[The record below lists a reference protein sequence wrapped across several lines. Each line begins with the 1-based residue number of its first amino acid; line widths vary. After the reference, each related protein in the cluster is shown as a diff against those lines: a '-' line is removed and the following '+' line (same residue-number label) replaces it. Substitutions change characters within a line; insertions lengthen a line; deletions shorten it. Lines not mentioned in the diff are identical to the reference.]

1 MINTFTFLTLLLLFV
16 RIYSLVS
23 ILFLS
28 GKRVQFAERITVFI
42 LLFEVLTI
50 FLYTF
55 FSSFRYLLPP
65 ALMLLKTQK
74 IFILKNFSVTLL
86 IYSILDLALGFT
98 FGSQNIFKFINRF
111 LVGII
116 LLTNIIYG
124 FMLITLHYPSC
135 FSRIIFT
142 SSIII
147 SGFNP

>member
-65 ALMLLKTQK
+65 VLMLLKTQK

-124 FMLITLHYPSC
+124 FMLI
-135 FSRIIFT
+135 I
-142 SSIII
+142 
-147 SGFNP
+147 

>member
-74 IFILKNFSVTLL
+74 IFNLKNFSVTLL

-124 FMLITLHYPSC
+124 FMLI
-135 FSRIIFT
+135 I
-142 SSIII
+142 
-147 SGFNP
+147 

>member
-65 ALMLLKTQK
+65 VLMLLKTQK

-86 IYSILDLALGFT
+86 IYSILDLTLSFT

-124 FMLITLHYPSC
+124 FMLI
-135 FSRIIFT
+135 I
-142 SSIII
+142 
-147 SGFNP
+147 

>member
-86 IYSILDLALGFT
+86 IYSILDLALGFS

-124 FMLITLHYPSC
+124 FMLI
-135 FSRIIFT
+135 I
-142 SSIII
+142 
-147 SGFNP
+147 

>member
-28 GKRVQFAERITVFI
+28 GKRVQFAERITVSI

-50 FLYTF
+50 FLYAF

-65 ALMLLKTQK
+65 VLMLLKTQK
-74 IFILKNFSVTLL
+74 IFILKNFFSNLNKANFNFSVTLL
-86 IYSILDLALGFT
+86 IYSILNLALAFT

-124 FMLITLHYPSC
+124 FVLI
-135 FSRIIFT
+135 I
-142 SSIII
+142 
-147 SGFNP
+147 

>member
-1 MINTFTFLTLLLLFV
+1 MINTFTFLT
-16 RIYSLVS
+16 
-23 ILFLS
+23 LFLS
-28 GKRVQFAERITVFI
+28 GKRVQFAERITVSI

-50 FLYTF
+50 FLYAF

-65 ALMLLKTQK
+65 VLMLLKTQK

-86 IYSILDLALGFT
+86 IYSILNLALAFT

-124 FMLITLHYPSC
+124 FVLI
-135 FSRIIFT
+135 I
-142 SSIII
+142 
-147 SGFNP
+147 

>member
-86 IYSILDLALGFT
+86 IYSILDLALSFT

-124 FMLITLHYPSC
+124 FILI
-135 FSRIIFT
+135 I
-142 SSIII
+142 
-147 SGFNP
+147 

>member
-28 GKRVQFAERITVFI
+28 GKRVQFAERITVSI

-50 FLYTF
+50 FLYAF

-65 ALMLLKTQK
+65 VLMMLKTQK

-86 IYSILDLALGFT
+86 IYSILNLALTFT

-124 FMLITLHYPSC
+124 FVLI
-135 FSRIIFT
+135 I
-142 SSIII
+142 
-147 SGFNP
+147 

>member
-16 RIYSLVS
+16 RIYSLIS

-74 IFILKNFSVTLL
+74 IFILKNFSVMLL
-86 IYSILDLALGFT
+86 IYSILDLVLGFT

-124 FMLITLHYPSC
+124 FMLI
-135 FSRIIFT
+135 I
-142 SSIII
+142 
-147 SGFNP
+147 

>member
-124 FMLITLHYPSC
+124 FVLI
-135 FSRIIFT
+135 I
-142 SSIII
+142 
-147 SGFNP
+147 

>member
-86 IYSILDLALGFT
+86 IYSILDLSLGFT

-124 FMLITLHYPSC
+124 FVLI
-135 FSRIIFT
+135 I
-142 SSIII
+142 
-147 SGFNP
+147 

>member
-50 FLYTF
+50 FLYAF

-65 ALMLLKTQK
+65 VLMLLKTQK

-86 IYSILDLALGFT
+86 IYSILNLALTFT

-124 FMLITLHYPSC
+124 FVLI
-135 FSRIIFT
+135 I
-142 SSIII
+142 
-147 SGFNP
+147 

>member
-28 GKRVQFAERITVFI
+28 GKRVQFAERITVSI

-50 FLYTF
+50 FLYAF

-65 ALMLLKTQK
+65 VLMLLKTQK

-124 FMLITLHYPSC
+124 FMLI
-135 FSRIIFT
+135 I
-142 SSIII
+142 
-147 SGFNP
+147 

>member
-23 ILFLS
+23 LLFLS
-28 GKRVQFAERITVFI
+28 EKRVQFAERITVFI

-74 IFILKNFSVTLL
+74 IFILKNFSVMLL
-86 IYSILDLALGFT
+86 IYSILDLVLGFT

-124 FMLITLHYPSC
+124 FMLI
-135 FSRIIFT
+135 I
-142 SSIII
+142 
-147 SGFNP
+147 

>member
-28 GKRVQFAERITVFI
+28 GKRVQFAERITVSI

-50 FLYTF
+50 FLYAF

-65 ALMLLKTQK
+65 VLMLLKTQK

-86 IYSILDLALGFT
+86 IYSILNLALTFT

-124 FMLITLHYPSC
+124 FMLI
-135 FSRIIFT
+135 I
-142 SSIII
+142 
-147 SGFNP
+147 

>member
-23 ILFLS
+23 LLFLS
-28 GKRVQFAERITVFI
+28 EKRVQFAERITVFI

-55 FSSFRYLLPP
+55 FNSFRYLLPP
-65 ALMLLKTQK
+65 VLMLLKTQK
-74 IFILKNFSVTLL
+74 FFILKNFSVTLL
-86 IYSILDLALGFT
+86 IYSILNLALAIT

-124 FMLITLHYPSC
+124 FMLI
-135 FSRIIFT
+135 I
-142 SSIII
+142 
-147 SGFNP
+147 

>member
-28 GKRVQFAERITVFI
+28 GKRVQFAERITVSI

-50 FLYTF
+50 FLYAF

-65 ALMLLKTQK
+65 VLMLLKTQK
-74 IFILKNFSVTLL
+74 IFILKNFSVILL
-86 IYSILDLALGFT
+86 IYSILNLALTFT

-124 FMLITLHYPSC
+124 FVLI
-135 FSRIIFT
+135 I
-142 SSIII
+142 
-147 SGFNP
+147 

>member
-86 IYSILDLALGFT
+86 IYSILDLVLGFT

-124 FMLITLHYPSC
+124 FMLI
-135 FSRIIFT
+135 I
-142 SSIII
+142 
-147 SGFNP
+147 